1 MIIIN
6 KDNNEQSIIC
16 TLTEKTTITQAF
28 YLFVFDSV
36 VIGRTYKFI
45 KSVNDDESIY
55 PNRYNEFIIDA
66 SVIFANAPL
75 GQYQYKVYQ
84 QDNGTN
90 EDIAGL
96 PIVEQGKAIL
106 KETET
111 PVYSGLDVETQYKGY
126 GG

>member
-1 MIIIN
+1 MIIIDKQN
-6 KDNNEQSIIC
+6 TEQKILV
-16 TLTEKTTITQAF
+16 TLTEKTTITQAY

-36 VIGRTYKFI
+36 IPGEVYKFV
-45 KSVNDDESIY
+45 KSVNDDLSAY
-55 PNRYNEFIIDA
+55 PNRWNEFEIDA
-66 SVIFANAPL
+66 ADVFNGASL

-90 EDIAGL
+90 LDPENL

-111 PVYSGLDVETQYKGY
+111 PIYTGLDVQTQYKGY